1 MTARPARRRSA
12 YAALALGL
20 AGSLA
25 LTGCHSGSAKSRKSS
40 SSSNSRSKKR
50 KIIGGA
56 AAAGVGAGAARR
68 RSTITCSPDTSR
80 LGFSQQAGPK
90 GYVTVRYTNRSST
103 LNCRLY
109 GGPLLSFDGAKTP
122 LPMLRAGQGN
132 GVRLRPGATAYAV
145 IPTNTPAALGTP
157 QKTVNV
163 QFAGSSQG
171 STTGSPVTYD
181 LVAKHTTLSVGQG
194 KVSFWNPTLSSA
206 RTEAGV
212 GS

>member
-1 MTARPARRRSA
+1 MPARPARRRSA

-25 LTGCHSGSAKSRKSS
+25 LTGCHSGSSKSRKSS
-40 SSSNSRSKKR
+40 SSGSSRSKKR

-56 AAAGVGAGAARR
+56 AAGVGAGAARR
-68 RSTITCSPDTSR
+68 RGTINCSPHTSR
-80 LGFSQQAGPK
+80 LDFAQQTGPK
-90 GYVTVRYTNRSST
+90 GYVTVRYTNRSGT

-109 GGPLLSFDGAKTP
+109 GGPLLSFDGAKSP
-122 LPMLRAGQGN
+122 LPMLRAGRGN

-145 IPTNTPAALGTP
+145 VPTNTPAALGTR
-157 QKTVNV
+157 QKTVSV
-163 QFAGSSQG
+163 RFAGSSQG

-194 KVSFWNPTLSSA
+194 KVSFWNSTLSSA